1 MIDCFRIFG
10 MPLTIVSDKG
20 APLVSRAVKE
30 FCVATG
36 IEHKIGVP
44 ENHQSDAI
52 VESGARMV
60 WPYLRLMA
68 WELKKFHAWTP
79 LLCNVQ
85 LSANALLRDS
95 LGGASSSEIM
105 FGRRVRPMRFLR
117 PEALQRA
124 DERVPAEGPKM
135 VNTFI
140 ADQAALQLRI
150 LGRAEAE
157 RHQRFQQN
165 AAEFAASMRG
175 FEHLDWVRVGMLI
188 SIPQPNHD
196 RFNRPNKWALLR
208 RGPYEVTAAEG
219 TTLRIR
225 DWKAVQEGRLV
236 RTFQWPKRWAYP
248 YHVINEEALERP
260 EPPPA
265 EDDDLPD
272 MVMVGEPTAIGA
284 VLSCQ
289 RLAEGDWEM
298 RARAGLAMDVRMHV
312 KNNRYLVRWEG
323 RPHSDNSWEA
333 YAAVWHTHAFQD
345 FIAGS
350 ELLGH
355 VAPSAYAARHRNHV
369 NALVRGRAPAA
380 ADREVVIPHAEHV
393 AAAMRGY
400 FPLNADA
407 RRSESVRA
415 SARNSQEEG
424 QALQALPSESEDPL
438 QQYLVPEPW
447 GTGDVASL
455 RIWTDAGL
463 DGGGFTFDR
472 RQANDWVPV
481 AHRADMGRGEQV
493 QEEAHLVQYVDD
505 LALDMPGLLSDTD
518 DEQVLPF
525 GVASLLRS
533 RNSTPPRCP
542 RPNEVD

>member
-1 MIDCFRIFG
+1 
-10 MPLTIVSDKG
+10 
-20 APLVSRAVKE
+20 
-30 FCVATG
+30 
-36 IEHKIGVP
+36 
-44 ENHQSDAI
+44 
-52 VESGARMV
+52 
-60 WPYLRLMA
+60 
-68 WELKKFHAWTP
+68 
-79 LLCNVQ
+79 
-85 LSANALLRDS
+85 
-95 LGGASSSEIM
+95 
-105 FGRRVRPMRFLR
+105 
-117 PEALQRA
+117 
-124 DERVPAEGPKM
+124 
-135 VNTFI
+135 
-140 ADQAALQLRI
+140 
-150 LGRAEAE
+150 
-157 RHQRFQQN
+157 
-165 AAEFAASMRG
+165 
-175 FEHLDWVRVGMLI
+175 
-188 SIPQPNHD
+188 
-196 RFNRPNKWALLR
+196 
-208 RGPYEVTAAEG
+208 
-219 TTLRIR
+219 
-225 DWKAVQEGRLV
+225 
-236 RTFQWPKRWAYP
+236 
-248 YHVINEEALERP
+248 
-260 EPPPA
+260 
-265 EDDDLPD
+265 
-272 MVMVGEPTAIGA
+272 MVGEPTAIGA

-289 RLAEGDWEM
+289 RLAEVDWEM
-298 RARAGLAMDVRMHV
+298 RARAGLPMDMRMHV

-447 GTGDVASL
+447 GTGDVASM
-455 RIWTDAGL
+455 RIWTDAGV

-472 RQANDWVPV
+472 RQANAWVPV
-481 AHRADMGRGEQV
+481 AHRADMGRGEPA

-518 DEQVLPF
+518 DDQVLPF

-533 RNSTPPRCP
+533 RNATPPRCP